1 MQIQKTLSVV
11 SGISIYAHDQIL
23 ICQGSQ
29 ETKMQM
35 RRAFRFEL
43 CPSGAQARLMSQF
56 AGSCRYVYNRTL
68 ATEKSLY
75 GKDKAHR
82 FNYVECANRL
92 VLWKKKHSFLKECHS
107 QVLQKA
113 LKDLEKGYKNFF
125 CQESEISKVQKEIS
139 ARFIPIPAG
148 V

>member
-1 MQIQKTLSVV
+1 MQI
-11 SGISIYAHDQIL
+11 
-23 ICQGSQ
+23 
-29 ETKMQM
+29 

-92 VLWKKKHSFLKECHS
+92 VLWKKKALFSERLSFSSPPTSIERFREGI
-107 QVLQKA
+107 Q
-113 LKDLEKGYKNFF
+113 EFF
-125 CQESEISKVQKEIS
+125 CQEIEFSKVQKKFQHDS
-139 ARFIPIPAG
+139 FRFPQG
-148 V
+148 VQNR

>member
-1 MQIQKTLSVV
+1 MQI
-11 SGISIYAHDQIL
+11 
-23 ICQGSQ
+23 
-29 ETKMQM
+29 
-35 RRAFRFEL
+35 RRAFRFEV

-82 FNYVECANRL
+82 FNYVECSNRL
-92 VLWKKKHSFLKECHS
+92 VLWKKKHSFLKDCHS
-107 QVLQKA
+107 QVLQQA

-125 CQESEISKVQKEIS
+125 AKRAKFP
-139 ARFIPIPAG
+139 RFKKKFQRDSFRFPQG
-148 V
+148 FK

>member
-1 MQIQKTLSVV
+1 MQI
-11 SGISIYAHDQIL
+11 
-23 ICQGSQ
+23 
-29 ETKMQM
+29 

-92 VLWKKKHSFLKECHS
+92 VLWKKKHSFLKDCHS
-107 QVLQKA
+107 QVLQQA
-113 LKDLEKGYKNFF
+113 LKDLEKGYKNFLPRERNF
-125 CQESEISKVQKEIS
+125 QGSKRNFSEIHSDS
-139 ARFIPIPAG
+139 RRDSNR
-148 V
+148 

>member
-1 MQIQKTLSVV
+1 MQI
-11 SGISIYAHDQIL
+11 
-23 ICQGSQ
+23 
-29 ETKMQM
+29 

-82 FNYVECANRL
+82 FNYVRVCQPSRSVEEKAL
-92 VLWKKKHSFLKECHS
+92 FSEKSVILKSSKKH
-107 QVLQKA
+107 
-113 LKDLEKGYKNFF
+113 
-125 CQESEISKVQKEIS
+125 
-139 ARFIPIPAG
+139 
-148 V
+148 